1 MSPQP
6 NAQLSLHELKRRRPR
21 ERLVQITLL
30 LLVLLTCYAWT
41 CGDIHLDDLDLAR
54 RTENLERFVQEDL
67 APYSLRDQ
75 EHSWTDVAAWAW
87 TIAVTRGFEGA
98 LQTLA
103 MATVAITLSAMVA
116 FLLLWCAARTSATAR
131 PYGDGRGRETLAWR
145 VVRMS
150 TIALFVYLRA
160 IPEYI
165 WAFLLVAMLGPSAWP
180 LILALAIHNSG
191 ILGRLGAETV
201 ENLPPRPLTALRTL
215 GATRTHIGLFAATPG
230 FLSRFLLYVF
240 YRYETCVRE
249 ATVLGMLG
257 IASLGYWIED
267 VRTKRYYDEMVLLV
281 AMGALLVLCVDLLS
295 AWVRRRL
302 RQAS

>member
-1 MSPQP
+1 MSPLP
-6 NAQLSLHELKRRRPR
+6 HAQLSLHELKRRRPR

-116 FLLLWCAARTSATAR
+116 FLLLWCAARTSAT
-131 PYGDGRGRETLAWR
+131 
-145 VVRMS
+145 S
-150 TIALFVYLRA
+150 TAPPLPAPPSSRRCSK
-160 IPEYI
+160 
-165 WAFLLVAMLGPSAWP
+165 LVAPRQNCNNHA
-180 LILALAIHNSG
+180 
-191 ILGRLGAETV
+191 GARADS
-201 ENLPPRPLTALRTL
+201 P
-215 GATRTHIGLFAATPG
+215 F
-230 FLSRFLLYVF
+230 
-240 YRYETCVRE
+240 
-249 ATVLGMLG
+249 VL
-257 IASLGYWIED
+257 D
-267 VRTKRYYDEMVLLV
+267 
-281 AMGALLVLCVDLLS
+281 
-295 AWVRRRL
+295 
-302 RQAS
+302 

>member
-1 MSPQP
+1 
-6 NAQLSLHELKRRRPR
+6 
-21 ERLVQITLL
+21 V
-30 LLVLLTCYAWT
+30 YAWT
-41 CGDIHLDDLDLAR
+41 CGDIHVDDLDLAR
-54 RTENLERFVQEDL
+54 RAQNLERFVHDDL
-67 APYSLRDQ
+67 APYSLRGQ
-75 EHSWTDVAAWAW
+75 EHTWTDVGAWAW
-87 TIAVTRGFEGA
+87 NIAVSRGLEGA

-103 MATVAITLSAMVA
+103 MATVAITLSAIVA
-116 FLLLWCAARTSATAR
+116 FLLLWCAARTSATSH
-131 PYGDGRGRETLAWR
+131 PYGDGRGSESMAWR
-145 VVRMS
+145 VLRLS
-150 TIALFVYLRA
+150 TTALFVYLRA

-201 ENLPPRPLTALRTL
+201 ENLPPRPLLALRSL
-215 GATRTHIGLFAATPG
+215 GATRTHIALFAATPG

-302 RQAS
+302 RHSS